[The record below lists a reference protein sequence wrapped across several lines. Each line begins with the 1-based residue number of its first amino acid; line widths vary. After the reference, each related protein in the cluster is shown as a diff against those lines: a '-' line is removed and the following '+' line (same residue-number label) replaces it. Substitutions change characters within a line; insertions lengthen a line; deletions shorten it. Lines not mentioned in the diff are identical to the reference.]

1 MKKTKNNLPQTA
13 PENSARSLAT
23 TKDMK
28 SRHLIRGIM
37 SFELN
42 PLDRPKVDAD
52 YDEMPLPSKTL
63 ESIRYSLALLE
74 YTIAP
79 NGWSRRWAI
88 LWLRLLILIAVPMLA
103 LFVLI
108 PLLLPVFSGF
118 ASAALYAEQFA
129 QSLFRIL
136 CWLIASLALF
146 SFLVVLARAYMEG
159 QQERNHRTRRR

>member
-1 MKKTKNNLPQTA
+1 MKETKNNLPQTA
-13 PENSARSLAT
+13 PDNSARSLAT
-23 TKDMK
+23 TKNLK
-28 SRHLIRGIM
+28 SRHLIRGIL
-37 SFELN
+37 SFELT

-52 YDEMPLPSKTL
+52 YDEMPLPSKIL

-88 LWLRLLILIAVPMLA
+88 LWLRLLILVAVPMLA

-118 ASAALYAEQFA
+118 ASIATYANLMA
-129 QSLFRIL
+129 QNIFWAL

-146 SFLVVLARAYMEG
+146 SFLVVLARAYLKER
-159 QQERNHRTRRR
+159 QERNY

>member
-52 YDEMPLPSKTL
+52 YDEMPLPSKIL

-88 LWLRLLILIAVPMLA
+88 LWLRLLLLIAVPMLA

-129 QSLFRIL
+129 QSLFWML

-146 SFLVVLARAYMEG
+146 SFLVVLARAYLKER
-159 QQERNHRTRRR
+159 QERNY